1 MASSYVNNL
10 RLEEIATGEQSGT
23 WGDTTN
29 TNLKIIGQAVAWG
42 TRAIANASTDNITIA
57 DGALDADRCLGL
69 KLTGGGQACTV
80 TLLPNTSSKT
90 WFMYNAT
97 AAALTFTCGS
107 GANVII
113 PAGQTKVIATDGLG
127 SGGVVHDLLTAV
139 NLAGVTTVD
148 DLIVSD
154 DLVVADDASVGGT
167 LGVTGIA
174 TFTDDIIIGD
184 GKTIGSA
191 SDVDAMSISSGGVVN
206 FSARPTFAA
215 SLTIQDGGSLGSASD
230 LNAMTISSGG
240 VVAVTATTASSSST
254 TGALTVGG
262 GLGVAADLF
271 VGDDLTVT
279 GDLDVDGAIE
289 FDSLSGT
296 GSVAITDIL
305 DEDNLAS
312 DSATKLATQQSIKAY
327 VDANTGGTLTEVL
340 SNGNRTTAA
349 EKIEFRDAAIFINS
363 SADGQLDIVAD
374 TEIQIAATTIDING
388 AINASGEI
396 IAASLDISGAIDVDG
411 VSNLDVIDV
420 DGAANFAADVTFAT
434 GADIITASAGGS
446 NFRAGVNAGNS
457 IASGGNY
464 NVVVGD
470 EAGTAITTGDYN
482 TAVGYNALATES
494 AGAGSTAFGAGALQ
508 RQLLGN
514 GTDSN
519 NVGIGYV
526 AGTKVTTGKNNV
538 IIGRAAYNVTTAS
551 NNIAIGTEA
560 MATESTGQRS
570 VAIGTSA
577 LATQNVTDASLTYNV
592 AVGFNAGITTTTGSL
607 NTFVGGLSG
616 DATTTGFYNSCLGI
630 ASLGA
635 LTTGAHNVGVGDDSN
650 PTVTTGN
657 RNLCIGRYAGYGV
670 TTGSDN
676 IVMGYLA
683 GYAGGGSN
691 QMTGGSNHLI
701 GNYTNVAAA
710 ANTTCIVIG
719 HSVAGKGSNTAFIGG
734 SGGAYQ
740 QNNSADWST
749 TSDRRLKKNIVDST
763 IGLAEINQLQVRNF
777 EYRTE
782 DEITELDGKIDKVDV
797 QGVQIGV
804 IAQEIQAVLPKCVT
818 ETSQG
823 VLTVNADNLTWHLI
837 KAVQELSAANTALAA
852 RITALEG
859 A

>member
-1 MASSYVNNL
+1 MASTFVNDL
-10 RLEEIATGEQSGT
+10 RLSEMATGDNSGS
-23 WGDTTN
+23 WGTVTNVNLELIGEALGFGTEAITTN
-29 TNLKIIGQAVAWG
+29 ADTH
-42 TRAIANASTDNITIA
+42 ASTIA
-57 DGALDADRCLGL
+57 DGVSDPVRAIFIKYTGTLDS
-69 KLTGGGQACTV
+69 ACTI
-80 TLLPNTSSKT
+80 TIGPNTVNK
-90 WFMYNAT
+90 FCFIHNAT
-97 AAALTFTCGS
+97 SGSQSIIISQGS
-107 GANVII
+107 GANVTI
-113 PAGQTKVIATDGLG
+113 ATGQTKGVYLDGG
-127 SGGVVHDLLTAV
+127 SGGAAVV
-139 NLAGVTTVD
+139 
-148 DLIVSD
+148 
-154 DLVVADDASVGGT
+154 DAFATLSVGA
-167 LGVTGIA
+167 L
-174 TFTDDIIIGD
+174 
-184 GKTIGSA
+184 
-191 SDVDAMSISSGGVVN
+191 DVA
-206 FSARPTFAA
+206 
-215 SLTIQDGGSLGSASD
+215 
-230 LNAMTISSGG
+230 
-240 VVAVTATTASSSST
+240 
-254 TGALTVGG
+254 
-262 GLGVAADLF
+262 GVAAAATFEPD
-271 VGDDLTVT
+271 GDTAAGDNAAIGYTAALGIIVT
-279 GDLDVDGAIE
+279 GQGSTNDITLVNDADATVLAVPTGTTNVDIVGVATAATFEPDGDTAAGDNAAI
-289 FDSLSGT
+289 G
-296 GSVAITDIL
+296 
-305 DEDNLAS
+305 
-312 DSATKLATQQSIKAY
+312 Y
-327 VDANTGGTLTEVL
+327 
-340 SNGNRTTAA
+340 TAA
-349 EKIEFRDAAIFINS
+349 EGLILTGQGSTGDVTIKNDADA
-363 SADGQLDIVAD
+363 LVAHVP
-374 TEIQIAATTIDING
+374 TGTTG
-388 AINASGEI
+388 VTFA
-396 IAASLDISGAIDVDG
+396 GAIDVDG
-411 VSNLDVIDV
+411 IANLDVIDV

-464 NVVVGD
+464 NVAVGD
-470 EAGTAITTGDYN
+470 EAGTAISTGDYN

-526 AGTKVTTGKNNV
+526 AGTKITTGKNNV
-538 IIGRAAYNVTTAS
+538 IVGRAAYNVTTAS
-551 NNIAIGTEA
+551 NNIAIGALA
-560 MATESTGQRS
+560 MSTESTGQRS

-804 IAQEIQAVLPKCVT
+804 IAQEIQAVLPECVET
-818 ETSQG
+818 TSQG
-823 VLTVNADNLTWHLI
+823 VLSVSPDNIKWHLV